1 MLTKRLRVEDRD
13 VDARL
18 AEFGGITREE
28 VHQVVRE
35 VVGARADAG
44 PDDPLAAAGLFA
56 YILGTRH
63 KRALF
68 RSKGWLADRRE
79 NIEATCHPNGH
90 LRVAYQ
96 SVDLACDVAHN
107 PQAISG
113 KGNGAERVI
122 GQASLFSDEEL
133 AAIASQ
139 STARPPMGMWF
150 LCVSVNGDDV
160 RAELSKPSGVAGGNF
175 KPFEERVFIL
185 RKGEWEKIRVVG
197 GGDSS
202 DAIELEPTVRRK

>member
-1 MLTKRLRVEDRD
+1 MLASRLYVEDWD

-18 AEFGGITREE
+18 AEFSGITRAELY
-28 VHQVVRE
+28 QVVRE
-35 VVGARADAG
+35 VVGARADAS

-68 RSKGWLADRRE
+68 RSKGWFSDRRE
-79 NIEATCHPNGH
+79 NIEATIHPDGH
-90 LRVAYQ
+90 LKVAYQ
-96 SVDLACDVAHN
+96 SVDVACDPFHT

-122 GQASLFSDEEL
+122 AQGSLFSDEEIAAL
-133 AAIASQ
+133 AVPSATQ
-139 STARPPMGMWF
+139 PPAGMWF
-150 LCVSVNGDDV
+150 FCVSVNGDDV
-160 RAELSKPSGVAGGNF
+160 RAELSKASGVAGGNF
-175 KPFEERVFIL
+175 RSFEERIFIL
-185 RKGEWEKIRVVG
+185 RKGEWEKIRVIG
-197 GGDSS
+197 GDDSS